1 MYLMARKRH
10 TSKEIETMIQELEA
24 LGWAVIEGK
33 GHAWGMLRCPNN
45 SKECR
50 CGEFCQMSVWSTP
63 KNPQQFAKKLRQ
75 KALACVKPK
84 KPKGKVDG

>member
-1 MYLMARKRH
+1 MARKRH
-10 TSKEIETMIQELEA
+10 PSKEIEAMIQELEA

-33 GHAWGMLRCPNN
+33 GHAWGILRCPNN

-63 KNPQQFAKKLRQ
+63 KNPQHFAKKVRQ
-75 KALACVKPK
+75 KALACVKLK
-84 KPKGKVDG
+84 KPEGKVDD

>member
-1 MYLMARKRH
+1 MARKRH
-10 TSKEIETMIQELEA
+10 PSKEIEAMIQELEA

-63 KNPQQFAKKLRQ
+63 KNSQQFAKKVRQ
-75 KALACVKPK
+75 KALACVKVK
-84 KPKGKVDG
+84 KPEGKVDD